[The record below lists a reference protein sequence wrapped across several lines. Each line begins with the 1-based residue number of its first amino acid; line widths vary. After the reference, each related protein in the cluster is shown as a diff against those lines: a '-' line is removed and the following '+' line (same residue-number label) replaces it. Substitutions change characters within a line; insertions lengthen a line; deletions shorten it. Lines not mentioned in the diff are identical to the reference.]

1 MALTSQHKLIAVIIA
16 ATAVLFGGLVFA
28 LLKAPS
34 GGVSPDGQVRF
45 NDASAPF
52 VGKADASVVVRMYS
66 DFQCP
71 ACKAS
76 EPALKAVIQEFQDR
90 VKFVWKDFPL
100 MTIHPNARL
109 AANAARCAEAQGKF
123 WEYHDRVFET
133 QEGWA
138 PERSPKDRFVQ
149 FARELGLN
157 EGEFVKCYDDRQF
170 DAKVLADVAEGE
182 ANGVNATPTFYVN
195 ERQAQ
200 VRSEAQWRS
209 VLNQVIREQ
218 ASSTQP

>member
-1 MALTSQHKLIAVIIA
+1 MALSSQNKLIAAIIA
-16 ATAVLFGGLVFA
+16 ATILLFGGLVFA
-28 LLKAPS
+28 LFKLPS
-34 GGVSPDGQVRF
+34 GGPNPGGQVSF
-45 NDASAPF
+45 SDTNAPF
-52 VGKADASVVVRMYS
+52 KGKADSSVIVRFYS

-76 EPALKAVIQEFQDR
+76 EPALRTIIEEFKDR

-100 MTIHPNARL
+100 MTIHPNARV

-123 WEYHDRVFET
+123 WEYHDRLFET
-133 QEGWA
+133 QEGWS
-138 PERSPKDRFVQ
+138 PERNPKDRFVQ

-157 EGEFVKCYDDRQF
+157 EGEFTKCYDDRQF
-170 DAKVLADVAEGE
+170 DDRVMADVHEGE
-182 ANGVNATPTFYVN
+182 SNGVNATPTFYVN
-195 ERQAQ
+195 DRQAQ